1 MLLYVGR
8 YVKIHGLVA
17 AKKHNG
23 KAAIIKTVLNQESG
37 RCGVRLVNEYSPLSQ
52 SILQFYARFVR

>member
-17 AKKHNG
+17 AKQHNG
-23 KAAIIKTVLNQESG
+23 KAAIVKTTLNQESG
-37 RCGVRLVNEYSPLSQ
+37 AAASDL
-52 SILQFYARFVR
+52 